1 MWSERSTASTF
12 FTSQRTSDR
21 EAEMLDLRVSTCG
34 PGQGERDRRR
44 SPGPRRGRFRPCR
57 KTTPLSGSVDVL
69 TRRKRVARL
78 QRPYR

>member
-34 PGQGERDRRR
+34 WLRAGRD
-44 SPGPRRGRFRPCR
+44 
-57 KTTPLSGSVDVL
+57 KESVIVVVL
-69 TRRKRVARL
+69 PVHDEAGFARVAKLHRSAV
-78 QRPYR
+78 P